1 MLGRLRKGPAMTS
14 TIETPAEILA
24 RTERSQ
30 AEASDPTASAWVA
43 ANAGA
48 GKTHVLKQRVL
59 RILLAG
65 TSPDRI
71 LCLTY
76 TKAAAAEMAGRVFAD
91 LSVWATAADDKLSE
105 SLTKVLARK
114 PTRDETKAAR
124 ALFARA
130 IETPGGLKVQTIHAF
145 CERLLQ
151 RFPLEAGV
159 PPGFSILDDA
169 EGARLT
175 REATDGVL
183 SDAVR
188 DPAGPLGQALAAIVG
203 FAAGDA
209 FDAILRGA
217 LAKRDWIDAMTR
229 VVMRDADGEEAAARI
244 YARALG
250 VREGATTQSLDDE
263 MANVLVVD
271 ALKGAGGVLC
281 ANTKSK
287 TDVELGACLIEAAKS
302 TKTSD
307 RIAALT
313 RAFLTKE
320 LEPRSDARF
329 VTKAVREA
337 NPEIHVQLSRARDRF
352 AKLAEERRA
361 LQVRDASMALLRLA
375 GDVMQ
380 RYTAAKQLRAALDFQ
395 DLIEHTSRLLLDAE
409 AAAWV
414 LLKLDGGLDH
424 ILVDEAQDTSP
435 LQWSVIQAL
444 AGEFFPVTGGQV
456 KPRTVFA
463 VGDEKQSIY
472 SFQGAEPRMFA
483 QSGEHFRT
491 AAEAARLVMRR
502 VPLILSFRTV
512 EPLLKAVDRVLAD
525 RTRTPGLTAGDG
537 DIEHIAL
544 RIGHAGC
551 VEIWETEKPTE
562 AGEID
567 AWLPLDEKPQPMPV
581 TRLADRIAD
590 TIAGWIKNGEQLAS
604 EDRPVR
610 AGDVLI
616 LLRKRHP
623 FAAPM
628 VAALKARGI
637 PVAGA
642 DRLKITEQLAVLDLM
657 VLGDFLTLPEDDLS
671 LATVLKSPL
680 FGLDDDDLMRLA
692 VDRKGATLWTRLLG
706 AAKTEARFTPAAET
720 LLRWRGIADQAPPFE
735 FYAHVLD
742 RDGGRKKLIERLG
755 PEAVE
760 TLTEFLN
767 LAIEFDEAETP
778 SLTGF
783 LQWLRSGTREVKR
796 DMEHGRDEVRV
807 LTVHGA
813 KGLEAPIVFLPDTCS
828 APGGAQQNKLVELRE
843 SGLAAGPHPMAWPVK
858 GTGSLKAIK
867 AGKEAAALADRE
879 ESNRLL
885 YVAMTRARDRLY
897 VAGWEG
903 GRARPR
909 DCWYEI
915 MSDGLADRLT
925 AETDAKGQRVLRLSS
940 EQTVPAAKPKD
951 LTTAHVTAIEPP
963 GWARNPAPREPH
975 LSLPLAPSRI
985 APYDVDETGDPV
997 AATPTAGE
1005 APPEPAMPSPLAL
1018 AGSNRFQRGLI
1029 THALLEHL
1037 PTLPAGRWL
1046 EAAEAFADSRGNML
1060 RANVRRNIVDEVLAL
1075 LRDPAFAAAFGPDS
1089 RAEVPIVAE
1098 IPDPTDK
1105 GLPLRLNAVI
1115 DRLVVLEREV
1125 LVIDYKTNRP
1135 PPFDPAEVSMA
1146 YVMQLTAYRLALRR
1160 IYPGKSIRAA
1170 ILWTDGAR
1178 LMELPGP
1185 QLDAAERDLWL
1196 LAKARL
1202 DA

>member
-1 MLGRLRKGPAMTS
+1 MTGS
-14 TIETPAEILA
+14 GETPAQILA
-24 RTERSQ
+24 RTERAQ

-65 TSPDRI
+65 TPPDRI

-91 LSVWATAADDKLSE
+91 LSVWATAPDEGLAA
-105 SLTKVLARK
+105 SLAKVLARQ
-114 PTRDETKAAR
+114 PTNDETKAAR

-169 EGARLT
+169 EGARLV

-183 SDAVR
+183 GDAVR
-188 DPAGPLGQALAAIVG
+188 DPAGPLGEALAAIVG

-217 LAKRDWIDAMTR
+217 LARRDWIDAMTR
-229 VVMRDADGEEAAARI
+229 IALRDAEGEQAAARI

-250 VREGATTQSLDDE
+250 VRENATADVLDDE
-263 MANVLVVD
+263 MADVMTDTDLTRAAV
-271 ALKGAGGVLC
+271 ALGTGGKNDGKL
-281 ANTKSK
+281 A
-287 TDVELGACLIEAAKS
+287 ELLRAAVS
-302 TKTSD
+302 TKTASL
-307 RIAALT
+307 RAEKL
-313 RAFLTKE
+313 RQAFLTAKD
-320 LEPRSDARF
+320 EPRADSFVSKGVQASDPDIYECLR
-329 VTKAVREA
+329 
-337 NPEIHVQLSRARDRF
+337 RARDHF
-352 AKLAEERRA
+352 AALIDERRA
-361 LQVRDASMALLRLA
+361 LTVRDASLALLRLA

-380 RYTAAKQLRAALDFQ
+380 RYTAAKQLRATLDFQ
-395 DLIEHTSRLLLDAE
+395 DLIERTSRLLLDAE

-435 LQWSVIQAL
+435 LQWNVIQAL
-444 AGEFFPVTGGQV
+444 AGEFFPVTGGQA

-483 QSGEHFRT
+483 QSGEHFR
-491 AAEAARLVMRR
+491 AAADAAKLVMRR

-512 EPLLKAVDRVLAD
+512 EPLLQAVDRVLAD

-537 DIEHIAL
+537 AIAHVAL
-544 RIGHAGC
+544 RIGQAGC

-562 AGEID
+562 PGPID
-567 AWLPLDEKPQPMPV
+567 AWLPLDEKPQAMPV

-590 TIAGWIKNGEQLAS
+590 TIAGWLATGERLAS

-616 LLRKRHP
+616 LLRKRQP

-642 DRLKITEQLAVLDLM
+642 DRLKITEQIAVLDLC
-657 VLGDFLTLPEDDLS
+657 VLGDFLTLPEDDLA

-692 VDRKGATLWTRLLG
+692 VERKGATLWTRLL
-706 AAKTEARFTPAAET
+706 AAGKTEPRFAPAAET
-720 LLRWRGIADQAPPFE
+720 LLRWRGIADQSPPFE

-755 PEAVE
+755 PEAME

-783 LQWLRSGTREVKR
+783 LQWLRSGAREVKR

-828 APGGAQQNKLVELRE
+828 APGGAAQNKLVALEG
-843 SGLAAGPHPMAWPVK
+843 SGLAAGVPHPMAWPVK
-858 GTGSLKAIK
+858 GTGSLPAIK
-867 AGKEAAALADRE
+867 AGKEAAARADLE

-897 VAGWEG
+897 VAGWQG
-903 GRARPR
+903 SRPPPR

-915 MSDGLADRLT
+915 MSDGLADHLSPH
-925 AETDAKGQRVLRLSS
+925 TDASGQPIRRLSS
-940 EQTVPAAKPKD
+940 EQTVPPVRQKD
-951 LTTAHVTAIEPP
+951 LAAAHVAAVEPP
-963 GWARNPAPREPH
+963 DWARNPAPREPH

-997 AATPTAGE
+997 AAAPAPGA

-1018 AGSNRFQRGLI
+1018 AGSNRFQRGLV

-1037 PTLPAGRWL
+1037 PTLPPERWQQ
-1046 EAAEAFADSRGNML
+1046 AAETFAASRGDML
-1060 RANVRRNIVDEVLAL
+1060 RPGVRASMVAEVLAL
-1075 LRDPAFAAAFGPDS
+1075 LRDRSFAAAFGPQS
-1089 RAEVPIVAE
+1089 RAEVPMVAE
-1098 IPDPTDK
+1098 IPDPAGK

-1135 PPFDPAEVSMA
+1135 PPLDPAAVSMA
-1146 YVMQLTAYRLALRR
+1146 YVMQLAAYRLALRR
-1160 IYPGKSIRAA
+1160 IYTDKTIRAA

>member
-1 MLGRLRKGPAMTS
+1 MTG
-14 TIETPAEILA
+14 TIETSAEILA
-24 RTERSQ
+24 RTERAQ

-91 LSVWATAADDKLSE
+91 LSVWATAADDELAK

-114 PTRDETKAAR
+114 PTREETKAAR

-175 REATDGVL
+175 REAVDGVL
-183 SDAVR
+183 GDAVR
-188 DPAGPLGQALAAIVG
+188 DPTGPLGQALAAIIG

-229 VVMRDADGEEAAARI
+229 VTLRDADGEKAAAKI

-250 VREGATTQSLDDE
+250 VRDDATAQSLDDE
-263 MANVLVVD
+263 MASVLGSD

-287 TDVELGACLIEAAKS
+287 TDLELGTCLLEAAKAS
-302 TKTSD
+302 TNSG

-320 LEPRSDARF
+320 LEPRSDTRF
-329 VTKAVREA
+329 VTKAVRDA
-337 NPEIHVQLSRARDRF
+337 NPEIHVQLSRARDKF

-483 QSGEHFRT
+483 KSGDHFRT

-512 EPLLKAVDRVLAD
+512 EPLLQAVDRVLAD

-537 DIEHIAL
+537 DIAHVAL

-551 VEIWETEKPTE
+551 VEIWETEKPIE

-567 AWLPLDEKPQPMPV
+567 AWLPLDEKPQAMPV

-590 TIAGWIKNGEQLAS
+590 TIAGWLESGERLAS

-610 AGDVLI
+610 AGDVLV

-680 FGLDDDDLMRLA
+680 FGLDDDDLMKLA
-692 VDRKGATLWTRLLG
+692 VDRKGAALWTRLLA
-706 AAKTEARFTPAAET
+706 AAKTDPRFIPAAET
-720 LLRWRGIADQAPPFE
+720 LLRWRGIADQSPPFE

-828 APGGAQQNKLVELRE
+828 APGGAPQNKLVELRE
-843 SGLAAGPHPMAWPVK
+843 SGLAPGVPNPMAWPVK
-858 GTGSLKAIK
+858 GTGSLAAIK

-915 MSDGLADRLT
+915 MSDGLADRLS
-925 AETDAKGQRVLRLSS
+925 AATDANGQRVRRLSS
-940 EQTVPAAKPKD
+940 EQSVPAAKPKD
-951 LTTAHVTAIEPP
+951 LTTAHVTAIEPRRR
-963 GWARNPAPREPH
+963 ARSAR
-975 LSLPLAPSRI
+975 
-985 APYDVDETGDPV
+985 T
-997 AATPTAGE
+997 
-1005 APPEPAMPSPLAL
+1005 
-1018 AGSNRFQRGLI
+1018 
-1029 THALLEHL
+1029 
-1037 PTLPAGRWL
+1037 
-1046 EAAEAFADSRGNML
+1046 FADR
-1060 RANVRRNIVDEVLAL
+1060 
-1075 LRDPAFAAAFGPDS
+1075 
-1089 RAEVPIVAE
+1089 
-1098 IPDPTDK
+1098 
-1105 GLPLRLNAVI
+1105 
-1115 DRLVVLEREV
+1115 
-1125 LVIDYKTNRP
+1125 
-1135 PPFDPAEVSMA
+1135 
-1146 YVMQLTAYRLALRR
+1146 ALRR
-1160 IYPGKSIRAA
+1160 GRDRRSGRGGADARGVTLRAVDA
-1170 ILWTDGAR
+1170 IAAGAR
-1178 LMELPGP
+1178 G
-1185 QLDAAERDLWL
+1185 
-1196 LAKARL
+1196 
-1202 DA
+1202 

>member
-1 MLGRLRKGPAMTS
+1 MTS
-14 TIETPAEILA
+14 PSVSPLEILA
-24 RTERSQ
+24 RTERAQ

-91 LSVWATAADDKLSE
+91 LSVWATAPDDELGQ
-105 SLTKVLARK
+105 SLAKVLARK
-114 PTRDETKAAR
+114 PTHEEAKAAR

-169 EGARLT
+169 EATKLI
-175 REATDGVL
+175 REAIDGVL
-183 SDAVR
+183 TDAVR
-188 DPAGPLGQALAAIVG
+188 DPAGPLGQALAGIVG

-217 LAKRDWIDAMTR
+217 LAKREWIDAMTR
-229 VVMRDADGEEAAARI
+229 HLTHGAEGERAAARI
-244 YARALG
+244 YSHALG
-250 VREGATTQSLDDE
+250 VREGATLDGLE
-263 MANVLVVD
+263 AELAGVLGAD
-271 ALKGAGGVLC
+271 ALNGAGGILC

-287 TDVELGACLIEAAKS
+287 TDVELGAALIEAAKA
-302 TKTSD
+302 TTTIA
-307 RIAALT
+307 RVAALS
-313 RAFLTKE
+313 RAFLTKD

-337 NPEIHVQLSRARDRF
+337 NPEIHAQLSRARDRF
-352 AKLAEERRA
+352 AELMEERRA
-361 LQVRDASMALLRLA
+361 LNVRDASMALLRLA

-380 RYTAAKQLRAALDFQ
+380 RYTASKQLRAALDFQ
-395 DLIEHTSRLLLDAE
+395 DLIERTSRLLLDAE

-444 AGEFFPVTGGQV
+444 AGEFFPVTGGQM

-483 QSGEHFRT
+483 QSGEHFR
-491 AAEAARLVMRR
+491 AAADAARLVLRR

-512 EPLLKAVDRVLAD
+512 EPLLQAVDRVLAD

-537 DIEHIAL
+537 TINHVAL
-544 RIGHAGC
+544 RLGQAGSL
-551 VEIWETEKPTE
+551 EIWETEKPTE
-562 AGEID
+562 AGQVD
-567 AWLPLDEKPQPMPV
+567 AWLPLDEKPQAMPV

-590 TIAGWIKNGEQLAS
+590 TIAGWLKNGEKLAS

-657 VLGDFLTLPEDDLS
+657 VLGDFLTLPEDDLA

-692 VDRKGATLWTRLLG
+692 VDRKGAAIWTRLLA
-706 AAKTEARFTPAAET
+706 AAKTDPRFAPAAET
-720 LLRWRGIADQAPPFE
+720 LLRWRGIADQSPPFE

-828 APGGAQQNKLVELRE
+828 APGGAQQNKLVELKD
-843 SGLAAGPHPMAWPVK
+843 SGLATGVPNPMVWPVK

-867 AGKEAAALADRE
+867 AGKDAAALAERE

-903 GRARPR
+903 NRARPR

-915 MSDGLADRLT
+915 MSEGLAEHLNALD
-925 AETDAKGQRVLRLSS
+925 DVNGQRIRRFAS
-940 EQTVPAAKPKD
+940 EQTEPPAKPKD
-951 LTTAHVTAIEPP
+951 LTTAHVTALQPP
-963 GWARNPAPREPH
+963 AWARSPAPREPH

-997 AATPTAGE
+997 AAVATPGAS
-1005 APPEPAMPSPLAL
+1005 PPEPAMPSPLAL

-1037 PTLPAGRWL
+1037 PTMPSERWQ
-1046 EAAEAFADSRGNML
+1046 AAADAFAESRGNML
-1060 RANVRRNIVDEVLAL
+1060 RPNVRASIVAEVLTL
-1075 LRDPAFAAAFGPDS
+1075 LRDREFAAAFGPQS
-1089 RAEVPIVAE
+1089 RAEAPIVAE
-1098 IPDPTDK
+1098 IPDPTGK

-1135 PPFDPAEVSMA
+1135 PPHDPAEVSRA
-1146 YVMQLTAYRLALRR
+1146 YVMQLAAYRLALRR
-1160 IYPGKSIRAA
+1160 IYTDKTIRAA

-1178 LMELPGP
+1178 LMEMPGA